1 MNPGISTTEKE
12 REQSRLVKLSTYIV
26 VDYTRGL
33 VHKIE
38 REIEDL
44 RHCIDKKDILYR
56 MNLCEDVQ
64 DNVGNGQGSHTVIV
78 DKDDY
83 FTQMKLKIE
92 LLKQEKRRLLI
103 EIDRTVRD
111 NLELRA

>member
-1 MNPGISTTEKE
+1 M
-12 REQSRLVKLSTYIV
+12 KLPTFIV

-44 RHCIDKKDILYR
+44 RHRIDKKDILYR
-56 MNLCEDVQ
+56 MNLCEDAL
-64 DNVGNGQGSHTVIV
+64 DNVGSHTVIV